1 MFEETTDILTKIEEM
16 AMDAQLPVG
25 LPTKMKE
32 KFLELSHNMTT
43 EQIQEVGRKFR
54 EARKEAFDKFNE
66 ELKKKEQNKE
76 LLAQR
81 MSSRH

>member
-1 MFEETTDILTKIEEM
+1 MFEEKDILTKMKEM

-32 KFLELSHNMTT
+32 RFLQLSHNMTT
-43 EQIQEVGRKFR
+43 EQIKEVGEKFR
-54 EARKEAFDKFNE
+54 KVREEAWEEFKEKQKE
-66 ELKKKEQNKE
+66 KEQNKE
-76 LLAQR
+76 LLIQR